1 MDKSLLL
8 SVILVSKDEV
18 AMMRLFFTASDFY
31 LDIEVENVAEEVK
44 RSYYSV
50 SLYVADN
57 KVVESRKFKLRLS
70 LVKWEWEANN
80 QMCVVL

>member
-8 SVILVSKDEV
+8 SMILVSKDEV

-44 RSYYSV
+44 
-50 SLYVADN
+50 
-57 KVVESRKFKLRLS
+57 
-70 LVKWEWEANN
+70 
-80 QMCVVL
+80 